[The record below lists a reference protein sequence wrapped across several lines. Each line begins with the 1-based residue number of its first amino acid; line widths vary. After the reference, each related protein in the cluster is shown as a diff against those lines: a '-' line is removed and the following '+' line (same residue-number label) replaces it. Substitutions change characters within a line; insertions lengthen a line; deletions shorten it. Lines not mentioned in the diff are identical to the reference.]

1 MRLVFARGLMSG
13 GDSWWLDLHN
23 GINVDRRP
31 NDAGAAMAHRLGE
44 SLTSKGESVFVAGML
59 YV

>member
-1 MRLVFARGLMSG
+1 MLVFARGLMSG

-31 NDAGAAMAHRLGE
+31 NDADAAMAYRLGE
-44 SLTSKGESVFVAGML
+44 SLTSKEESVFGAGML
-59 YV
+59 